1 MIAVIDYNIGNLAS
15 VTNGLKRQGLDV
27 VITRDEQEI
36 LNADGIVLPGVGAFP
51 VAMENLKKFNLIEP
65 LNKAKDKGIPIMGI
79 CLGMQILFEKGY
91 EVEETKGLG
100 FLKGEVD
107 LLKVDAK
114 LPHMGWN
121 QLVINHDHPL
131 LKYVKEGDY
140 VYFVHSYGAICPDE
154 ELMAYANY
162 GGAKVPALVAK
173 DNVIGCQ
180 FHPEN
185 SGEVGKYILRAFKEL
200 CEK

>member
-100 FLKGEVD
+100 FLKGEVE

-180 FHPEN
+180 FHPEK

>member
-15 VTNGLKRQGLDV
+15 VSNGLKRQGLDV
-27 VITRDEQEI
+27 VITRDEKEI
-36 LNADGIVLPGVGAFP
+36 LSADGIVLPGVGAFP

-65 LNKAKDKGIPIMGI
+65 LNKAKEQGTPIMGI

-91 EVEETKGLG
+91 EVEETAGLG

-121 QLVINHDHPL
+121 QLVVNHDHPL

-154 ELMAYANY
+154 ELMAYAQY
-162 GGAKVPALVAK
+162 GGAKISALVAK

-180 FHPEN
+180 FHPEK
-185 SGEVGKYILRAFKEL
+185 SGEVGKCILHAFKEL